1 MAKAKEKGKKPE
13 VEEVVEVPEVEES
26 PESEPEKEVQE
37 QFIDLDSITL
47 VFDKKT
53 VDLWLGSFGARMVN
67 AVDSAMLLPQAL
79 RPKQSVT
86 LLLFAIQAVRNGGIV
101 VVPEVFLGNEYLEGL
116 DYLGPVGDFFAFRK

>member
-1 MAKAKEKGKKPE
+1 MAKAKEKDKKSE

-26 PESEPEKEVQE
+26 PEPEPKEEVQE
-37 QFIDLDSITL
+37 QFIDLDRIPL

-53 VDLWLGSFGARMVN
+53 VDLWLGKVGARV
-67 AVDSAMLLPQAL
+67 VSVFDSAMLLPQAL

-86 LLLFAIQAVRNGGIV
+86 LLLFAIQAVKDGGIV